1 MRVLIA
7 DDEAPARERLRRLLG
22 EIGAPWRLVGEA
34 ADGADAL
41 ALCRAQ
47 PIDVALLDI
56 RMPRLDG
63 LQCAAALQALP
74 TPPAVIFVTAFDEH
88 ALAAF
93 DAHAVDYLLK
103 PIRRDRLESA
113 MLRAKV
119 LTRAQLTAL
128 AEAQPER
135 EYVVATYRGGVRRIP
150 VEEVLYLRAEQKYV
164 VARHLGGEALLEDS
178 LRTLEERLGER
189 FVRIHRNALVAR
201 EALIGLDRDASGSCF
216 ARLKG
221 IADRLEVSRRHLPEI
236 RALVREG
243 Q

>member
-1 MRVLIA
+1 VKVLIA
-7 DDEAPARERLRRLLG
+7 DDETPARERLRRLLA
-22 EIGAPWRLVGEA
+22 EIGPPWQLVGEA
-34 ADGADAL
+34 VDGADAL

-63 LQCAAALQALP
+63 LECAAALQDLP

-103 PIRRDRLESA
+103 PIRRDRLETA
-113 MLRAKV
+113 LQRAKI
-119 LTRAQLTAL
+119 LTRAQLSAL
-128 AEAQPER
+128 AEARPER
-135 EYVVATYRGGVRRIP
+135 DYLVATYRGGVRRIP
-150 VEEVLYLRAEQKYV
+150 VEDVLYLRAEQKYV
-164 VARHLGGEALLEDS
+164 VARHAGGEALLEDS
-178 LRTLEERLGER
+178 LRTLEERLGDR

-201 EALIGLDRDASGSCF
+201 EALIGLDKDAAGTCH

-221 IADRLEVSRRHLPEI
+221 IPDRLEVSRRHLPEI

-243 Q
+243 P

>member
-7 DDEAPARERLRRLLG
+7 DDEAPARERLRRLLT
-22 EIGAPWRLVGEA
+22 EIGAPWQLAGEA

-47 PIDVALLDI
+47 PIDIALLDI

-63 LQCAAALQALP
+63 LECAAALQELRA
-74 TPPAVIFVTAFDEH
+74 PPAVIFVTAYEEH

-103 PIRRDRLESA
+103 PIRRERLEA
-113 MLRAKV
+113 ALQRAKA
-119 LTRAQLTAL
+119 LTRAQLSAL
-128 AEAQPER
+128 AEARPER
-135 EYVVATYRGGVRRIP
+135 EYLVATYRGGVRRIA

-164 VARHLGGEALLEDS
+164 VARHAGGEALLEDS
-178 LRTLEERLGER
+178 LRALEERFGDR
-189 FVRIHRNALVAR
+189 FLRIHRNALVAR
-201 EALIGLDRDASGSCF
+201 DALVGLDRDASGGCF
-216 ARLKG
+216 ARVKG
-221 IADRLEVSRRHLPEI
+221 VPDRLEVSRRHLSEI

-243 Q
+243 